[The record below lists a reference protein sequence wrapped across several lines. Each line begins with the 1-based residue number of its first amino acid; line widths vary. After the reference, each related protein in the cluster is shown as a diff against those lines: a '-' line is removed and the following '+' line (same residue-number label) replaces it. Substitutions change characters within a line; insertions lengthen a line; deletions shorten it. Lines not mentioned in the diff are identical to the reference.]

1 MHTCMWPFFRIFSI
15 FPSCCT
21 ADLRTQCL
29 IVCADCCKAMLLMV
43 YAAFAQQPSKAQGC
57 AHRKKAPLNCVRY
70 PCALSDNPQKALF
83 VMVYA
88 ALSQQTLKIRGCAHR
103 KKSPLSACRNGFK
116 PWTALPANIFC
127 IRLYEP
133 PEAKSCSR
141 TNSIRASVSHSHRCP
156 AHSYIPLTSDQSGVR
171 RARQVT
177 THAAFALKW
186 EAGYT
191 HRKLAPSNRKPIKT

>member
-1 MHTCMWPFFRIFSI
+1 MCRHLFFRICSGLYIHILRLTCAYFGIFMSYELRPKYAHMYVTIFPIFSI

-116 PWTALPANIFC
+116 P
-127 IRLYEP
+127 
-133 PEAKSCSR
+133 
-141 TNSIRASVSHSHRCP
+141 
-156 AHSYIPLTSDQSGVR
+156 
-171 RARQVT
+171 
-177 THAAFALKW
+177 
-186 EAGYT
+186 
-191 HRKLAPSNRKPIKT
+191 